1 MKRIAIPERE
11 NWREVAE
18 SVGFGFHEMYGEP
31 YWVDGAAYAFSLAEI
46 EEAIEAPSQEL
57 HDMCMGL
64 VGDVVRDQQA
74 MERLQVPEDM
84 RDLVA
89 ASWQRGDKH
98 LYGRFDLAYD
108 GTGPAKLLE
117 YNADTPTSLYES
129 AAFQWQWLEDQ
140 LAAGVLPEGADQF
153 NGIHEALVARF
164 AEVFEPDS
172 DLHFTAVAGNP
183 EDYGTVEAMGWAA
196 RIDDASVEPA
206 IRARAFGAIAKALAE
221 ADEISAA
228 IATVESRP
236 DLAGAAID
244 RALEGPDARSVLAE
258 EVRRAEAE
266 AAGAAGVGRL
276 MRLLEERL
284 GSDRVARAFG
294 PEVILDDGVELDL
307 GRVLRATED
316 ESEAAAV
323 QAMDKLVS
331 MLPGRGGAG
340 LAWEEIEAR
349 LVPRLVAPGFVAR
362 LGAEGRGAL
371 AARALFGGALE
382 VTLVLAYDDRARYLR
397 DDELD
402 AARCSLDDAL
412 ALAARN
418 LAARSEG
425 ARFARVDTGDGPI
438 VVARSGDGLD
448 GARLLLPTLHD
459 VLSTELGS
467 PFLAAVPH
475 RDALWAS
482 ADSPALAEAL
492 RARVAEDAA
501 RAPHAIS
508 AALFR
513 VDARGVRPR

>member
-1 MKRIAIPERE
+1 MPWLSR
-11 NWREVAE
+11 
-18 SVGFGFHEMYGEP
+18 
-31 YWVDGAAYAFSLAEI
+31 LA
-46 EEAIEAPSQEL
+46 P
-57 HDMCMGL
+57 
-64 VGDVVRDQQA
+64 
-74 MERLQVPEDM
+74 
-84 RDLVA
+84 
-89 ASWQRGDKH
+89 
-98 LYGRFDLAYD
+98 
-108 GTGPAKLLE
+108 
-117 YNADTPTSLYES
+117 
-129 AAFQWQWLEDQ
+129 
-140 LAAGVLPEGADQF
+140 
-153 NGIHEALVARF
+153 
-164 AEVFEPDS
+164 
-172 DLHFTAVAGNP
+172 VAGP
-183 EDYGTVEAMGWAA
+183 LL
-196 RIDDASVEPA
+196 PA
-206 IRARAFGAIAKALAE
+206 ARAFLDGHPGAPRPMGEGGDGLRQLADAIDDWAEREEVDAQDEERFVEGAGAVLALLLLAHVGEGAHVAKEGTHRVRLGRGGFF
-221 ADEISAA
+221 D
-228 IATVESRP
+228 P
-236 DLAGAAID
+236 FAAID

-513 VDARGVRPR
+513 VDASGVRPR